1 MDNTFIT
8 QCFKAQSILLGHR
21 TNMTGT
27 KALTTRDSHNCQL
40 RPTSNVS
47 LKSSKKGIGE
57 KEDSSW
63 QLDTGLIPCEGLGVA
78 RRWPP
83 VLLRNINQFC
93 RTSPSDKATCHHD
106 GSSQRSDHFVIMSES
121 RQKHE
126 RCPNHKITKHP
137 ESWLLWMMLL
147 LYQFQ
152 SQPLFTSLAFQV
164 G

>member
-21 TNMTGT
+21 TNTTGT
-27 KALTTRDSHNCQL
+27 KALTTRDSHNCHL

-57 KEDSSW
+57 KENSSW

-83 VLLRNINQFC
+83 VLLQNINNFAEHPHQTRPPVTMMAQVRDRSCQPRVNLAAC
-93 RTSPSDKATCHHD
+93 RLLKGTVHSTRVLTLKRFVKF
-106 GSSQRSDHFVIMSES
+106 GSSI
-121 RQKHE
+121 
-126 RCPNHKITKHP
+126 RCIFFPLIYK
-137 ESWLLWMMLL
+137 LL
-147 LYQFQ
+147 
-152 SQPLFTSLAFQV
+152 V
-164 G
+164 